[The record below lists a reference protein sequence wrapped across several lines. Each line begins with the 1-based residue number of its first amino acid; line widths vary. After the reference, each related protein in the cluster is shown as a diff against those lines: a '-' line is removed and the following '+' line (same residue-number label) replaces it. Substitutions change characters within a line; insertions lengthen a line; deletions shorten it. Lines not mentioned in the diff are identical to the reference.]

1 MTTPD
6 TWLEDAG
13 IDDASR
19 FVLASLPD
27 LVLLL
32 DGGGV
37 LRFAG
42 GAIGEVLGYEPADQ
56 VGANVFDKVHPDDV
70 EYALGAL
77 SEVVRKVGGHA
88 PVQLR
93 VRHADGHW
101 VDVELSASTPVSPS
115 GAQLAVLS
123 MRPLASRDLLPE
135 RRRRLERLVQEV
147 ARTCAAARSAD
158 LDAVIGE
165 ALAELGAF
173 FAADAVVLEAVD
185 HGHAMAHLDHE
196 WTAAGVPSAR
206 AYQPEVPLDD
216 LLWDARSQAQEWF
229 VLVEDLREPLPD
241 AGRQLEL
248 LTALGVRAV
257 ADVPITSGEVLIG
270 ILSVRWNRSHP
281 FEWDDADA
289 GLLRTMGDVL
299 SVTVQRLHAERQ
311 LQQQALHDQLTGLPN
326 RAALGSAM
334 RPALSRLARHPGVV
348 AVLFVDLNGFK
359 AVNDAHGHDVGDRV
373 LVEVA
378 RRVQA
383 AVRPADTVCR
393 LGGDEFVVLCQDL
406 HAPAEADVV
415 AQRIRDEIAGL
426 ARLDDLELALGASVG
441 VAWTAA
447 PTDPDD
453 LVREADRAMY
463 EAKPR

>member
-1 MTTPD
+1 MTSPD
-6 TWLEDAG
+6 PWLQGAG
-13 IDDASR
+13 IDEAGR

-27 LVLLL
+27 VVLLL

-42 GAIGEVLGYEPADQ
+42 GAIDETLGYEPADQ
-56 VGANVFDKVHPDDV
+56 LGTSVFDKVHPDDV

-101 VDVELSASTPVSPS
+101 VDVELSASTPVAPS
-115 GAQLAVLS
+115 GEQLAVLS
-123 MRPLASRDLLPE
+123 LRPLAFRDLLPE
-135 RRRRLERLVQEV
+135 RRRRLERLVQDV

-158 LDAVIGE
+158 LDAVIGR
-165 ALAELGAF
+165 ALADLGAF
-173 FAADAVVLEAVD
+173 FAADSVLLEAVD
-185 HGHAMAHLDHE
+185 HGHALVHLDHE
-196 WTAAGVPSAR
+196 WTAVGVPSAR
-206 AYQPEVPLDD
+206 AYQPEVPLGD
-216 LLWDARSQAQEWF
+216 LLWDARSRASEWF
-229 VLVEDLREPLPD
+229 VLVEDLREPLPG
-241 AGRQLEL
+241 AGHQLEL

-257 ADVPITSGEVLIG
+257 ADVPITSGQVLIG
-270 ILSVRWNRSHP
+270 ILSVRWNRPHP

-289 GLLRTMGDVL
+289 GLLRTLGDVL

-334 RPALSRLARHPGVV
+334 RPALARLARHRGVV
-348 AVLFVDLNGFK
+348 AVLFADLNGFK
-359 AVNDAHGHDVGDRV
+359 AVNDEHGHDVGDRV

-378 RRVQA
+378 RRVQG

-406 HAPAEADVV
+406 SSPAEAHAV
-415 AQRIRDEIAGL
+415 AQRIRDEVAGL
-426 ARLDDLELALGASVG
+426 RQVDGFELRLGASVG
-441 VAWTAA
+441 VAWTDA

-453 LVREADRAMY
+453 LLREADRSMY